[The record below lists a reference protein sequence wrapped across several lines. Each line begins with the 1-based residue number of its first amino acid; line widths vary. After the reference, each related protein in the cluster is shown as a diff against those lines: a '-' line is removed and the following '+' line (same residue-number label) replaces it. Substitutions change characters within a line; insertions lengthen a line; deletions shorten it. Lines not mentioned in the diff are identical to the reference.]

1 LTHKIRFKNQGSLAR
16 RKGYCEDFSISKYIT
31 LMLSGMPE
39 EKLRITYV
47 KARITENGVAR
58 NQAHMALTYYPQ
70 PMSEPLISDNI
81 ARDIVR
87 GSRRWDLT
95 PVFGVITVGH
105 GTKPSNEK
113 PTNRLSRWGDA
124 LAKMKQEG
132 ICLPGEACS

>member
-1 LTHKIRFKNQGSLAR
+1 MI
-16 RKGYCEDFSISKYIT
+16 
-31 LMLSGMPE
+31 SGMPE

-47 KARITENGVAR
+47 RARITENGVAR
-58 NQAHMALTYYPQ
+58 NQAHKALTYYPQ

-113 PTNRLSRWGDA
+113 PTNRLSRWSDA
-124 LAKMKQEG
+124 LANMKQKG
-132 ICLPGEACS
+132 FYLPGEACS

>member
-1 LTHKIRFKNQGSLAR
+1 
-16 RKGYCEDFSISKYIT
+16 
-31 LMLSGMPE
+31 MLSGMPE

-124 LAKMKQEG
+124 LANMKQEG
-132 ICLPGEACS
+132 IYLPGEACS